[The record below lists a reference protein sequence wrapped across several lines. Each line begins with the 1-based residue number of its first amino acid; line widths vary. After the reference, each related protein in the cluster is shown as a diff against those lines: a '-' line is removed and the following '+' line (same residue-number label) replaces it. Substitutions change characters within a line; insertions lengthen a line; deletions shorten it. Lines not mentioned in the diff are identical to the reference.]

1 MGFWRSRYKQY
12 AKCDSYRRVRHI
24 TRYVCALRAG
34 VGASSLSVVVTM
46 KNGIEMSSKQI
57 SRQNCNIGQY
67 LVQYISIFMLLWS
80 ILCFFFILHFF
91 SLFVRLFFSC
101 SFSIVRSFVCL
112 FGNGTGCQAFCITVW
127 VSLYVYVQMGNMKAC
142 FCVHYELSKQNE
154 YERRKL
160 IIKSQIY
167 NDSNCNN
174 NKHSRW
180 AQCNSFPLLL
190 SLSLFLDFF
199 ILYFC
204 EGKIKRSLA
213 FNFHQFLASFCFSS
227 FLSFYPTTTITYSI
241 QLVFFFVFFFT
252 ISHDYKFSCGFAH
265 FSNAKFKW

>member
-101 SFSIVRSFVCL
+101 SFSIVRSFLCL
-112 FGNGTGCQAFCITVW
+112 FVWKWYGLSSVLYHCMSISVCICANG
-127 VSLYVYVQMGNMKAC
+127 
-142 FCVHYELSKQNE
+142 E
-154 YERRKL
+154 YESVFLCTLRT
-160 IIKSQIY
+160 IK
-167 NDSNCNN
+167 
-174 NKHSRW
+174 
-180 AQCNSFPLLL
+180 
-190 SLSLFLDFF
+190 
-199 ILYFC
+199 
-204 EGKIKRSLA
+204 
-213 FNFHQFLASFCFSS
+213 
-227 FLSFYPTTTITYSI
+227 
-241 QLVFFFVFFFT
+241 
-252 ISHDYKFSCGFAH
+252 
-265 FSNAKFKW
+265 AK